1 VQYLAASLKEEAK
14 MKLTPQSRKLIEFMS
29 SNVGRFVRGLL
40 GAALIVSAVTM
51 GEWYW
56 LLAPFGVFMIFTAA
70 MGYCPT
76 GLLFPAYKEEKITEK
91 FPSYKMDK

>member
-1 VQYLAASLKEEAK
+1 M
-14 MKLTPQSRKLIEFMS
+14 MKLTPANRKFIEFMS
-29 SNVGRFVRGLL
+29 SNLGRVVRGLL
-40 GAALIVSAVTM
+40 GAALIISAVTM

-76 GLLFPAYKEEKITEK
+76 GLLFP
-91 FPSYKMDK
+91 